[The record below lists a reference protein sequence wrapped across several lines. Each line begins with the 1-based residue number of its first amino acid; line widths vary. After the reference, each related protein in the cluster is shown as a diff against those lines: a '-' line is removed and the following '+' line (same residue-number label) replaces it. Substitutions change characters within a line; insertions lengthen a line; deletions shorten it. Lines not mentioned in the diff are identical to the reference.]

1 MMMMMPSQ
9 PSFNPLPP
17 APYREQ
23 SKTRKRFSRS
33 TPEAVK
39 ESLRRRRNREAAQD
53 LRNRKKNYEVALQI
67 RLRELTTDV
76 ENLTAEEA
84 LLLEEQHRLKQQLS
98 GTTGHPAVLSG
109 TEDSAM
115 DSKAW
120 LTAGPRFTAASQQQ
134 TLQSADME
142 TEACTM
148 GSSIEPADEF
158 PCSLWCPDGATDV
171 RQHGNELF
179 GLPTSDDIDL
189 SPADQGRGGDVC
201 VEVGGG
207 VGSTDE
213 WLLEPA
219 LELRFAADPDDLLR
233 SWITERGEPA
243 FTSSGRA
250 SPPLTPLFDSSD
262 GFVDDDFIAQILGP
276 EATLS
281 F

>member
-1 MMMMMPSQ
+1 M
-9 PSFNPLPP
+9 L
-17 APYREQ
+17 
-23 SKTRKRFSRS
+23 
-33 TPEAVK
+33 
-39 ESLRRRRNREAAQD
+39 SLQ
-53 LRNRKKNYEVALQI
+53 
-67 RLRELTTDV
+67 
-76 ENLTAEEA
+76 
-84 LLLEEQHRLKQQLS
+84 
-98 GTTGHPAVLSG
+98 
-109 TEDSAM
+109 
-115 DSKAW
+115 
-120 LTAGPRFTAASQQQ
+120 
-134 TLQSADME
+134 
-142 TEACTM
+142 
-148 GSSIEPADEF
+148 
-158 PCSLWCPDGATDV
+158 
-171 RQHGNELF
+171 LF